1 MRANLILCLSIYVCT
16 AQLVDGL
23 VRYDQ
28 GDKVKTELVRKKQRT
43 PNKRSKLTA
52 EEDYDAYDERA
63 VRNHAPSRSGK
74 SEPLASMFLEYI
86 KAQNGMASK
95 LVGAVESLSKAADRM
110 VELQELS
117 TNCTSAIANSH
128 LPSLIAALAAAA
140 PARIG
145 RPPSSTAK
153 AAAATAAVAAAA
165 IAGAAAGDGGGGSTS
180 AAAASTISA
189 HQLAAAVQAAAAR
202 AVQQLQDTM
211 TAIEVAN
218 YHVKATTDDRDA
230 CAFALSSKPDLA
242 NPPGGH
248 KSTKNNSFVPMAA
261 LERMSNDYRFV
272 GDAGNEV
279 WRFHVC
285 QNCKEHHVC
294 VPMSGGSSPC
304 VLCLKTRASGAFCA
318 GCNKDIVCNTNN
330 QTVYLGNVV
339 NAVMRPLAYKY
350 RHNNLIFGTET
361 RTSNSAGANATREKR
376 FDMTMRASVNA
387 IKLFVGVE
395 IISTCDLTD
404 DSLKT
409 KLKWLQG
416 QVEAHPNN
424 RSVLLVV
431 GTMGTY
437 EQLHKRGLPLA
448 FARSW
453 LAAFMEHADGLPA
466 NKVLVVTLGLEEAQC
481 AKLGYAAGAKHFAWG
496 TLPRDLAHEFKYNM
510 VHREPQWFEDAARGG
525 ADLYL
530 QRVTMQEVLA

>member
-1 MRANLILCLSIYVCT
+1 VCL
-16 AQLVDGL
+16 QLVAGL
-23 VRYDQ
+23 ALYNE
-28 GDKVKTELVRKKQRT
+28 GDKVQTDKARSDLAAKRT
-43 PNKRSKLTA
+43 TPSKRAKVATD
-52 EEDYDAYDERA
+52 DYDAACDTTPR
-63 VRNHAPSRSGK
+63 RSRGGGAGGS
-74 SEPLASMFLEYI
+74 SDLLASRFLEYI
-86 KAQNGMASK
+86 KAQNDMTAK
-95 LVGAVESLSKAADRM
+95 LVSTIESLGKAADRM
-110 VELQELS
+110 VELQEVS
-117 TNCTSAIANSH
+117 TNSH

-218 YHVKATTDDRDA
+218 YHVKAATDDRDA

-409 KLKWLQG
+409 KLKWLQA

-481 AKLGYAAGAKHFAWG
+481 ARLSAKHFGWG
-496 TLPRDLAHEFKYNM
+496 TLPRDPAHEFRYNM

-525 ADLYL
+525 ADLHL